1 MNQELTQRIIGAVV
15 VTALAA
21 IFVPMLFDGPAV
33 DSGQLINPLEIPEQQ
48 FPGGD
53 ASVATLPETPE
64 DIETTED
71 ADFENPADSENPAP
85 ELSDQEMMA
94 EPPADAAIDEAE
106 EFAPAA
112 QESPKPAPKKAVAAA
127 PKQTGQTSKT
137 SKPASDDSPAPTSE
151 KPKPEL
157 TRYYLQAGSFS
168 KQANAQAL
176 ADKLKNQGMPVFMET
191 IKVPG
196 KGTFYRLRVGPELD
210 KNRALTM
217 QKALTKQKIDS
228 LLMSE

>member
-21 IFVPMLFDGPAV
+21 IFVPMLFDDPV
-33 DSGQLINPLEIPEQQ
+33 DDSGQLINQLEIPEQQ

-53 ASVATLPETPE
+53 TSVAALPETPA
-64 DIETTED
+64 DVTTAD
-71 ADFENPADSENPAP
+71 DTDFENPADSENPEP

-94 EPPADAAIDEAE
+94 EPPADVAIDEEE
-106 EFAPAA
+106 EFAPAVQPA
-112 QESPKPAPKKAVAAA
+112 QKKPVPAA
-127 PKQTGQTSKT
+127 PKPTGQASNTIT
-137 SKPASDDSPAPTSE
+137 GQKPRGSHPEPTAAPE
-151 KPKPEL
+151 KPDLK
-157 TRYYLQAGSFS
+157 RYYLQAGSFS

-191 IKVPG
+191 ISVPG
-196 KGTFYRLRVGPELD
+196 KGTLYRLRVGPELE
-210 KNRALTM
+210 KKRAL
-217 QKALTKQKIDS
+217 ALQDSLKKQKINS